1 MPAPQAISFPSGN
14 PRRILLIRPS
24 ALGDVVRSVPVLVA
38 LRERFPDA
46 RIDWLV
52 QDSFADAVAHHP
64 ALSPGGVVPFARK
77 RFGKWWNPAA
87 AADLTAWLDH
97 LHGSQYDLVID
108 AQGLLRSAL
117 FAGLTRAP
125 VRIGYENVREVG
137 AGAAL
142 AYTHTV
148 HAPGH
153 WHAVD
158 RMMALVAA
166 FGRGASTTPP
176 DMGLYAP
183 PADVQAIDADTR
195 FAAPYAVLAP
205 TTRWPAKQWP
215 PERYID
221 LARDLLA
228 SRGGGGRVE
237 RIVLVGA
244 RGEES
249 QCRALLDWAGS
260 DPSLKAAD
268 TTSAQ
273 RVINLIGGTTL
284 GSLMAIIR
292 RCAILVGS
300 DSAAVHIAVGFNRPL
315 VALYGPT
322 DVSRVGPYQREQDVL
337 QHLLPGEP
345 LQHKLP
351 EPGRTQMARISTAEV
366 VGACAERLG

>member
-1 MPAPQAISFPSGN
+1 MSDRPPNPLSALQ
-14 PRRILLIRPS
+14 PRRVLLIRPS

-38 LRERFPDA
+38 LRERFPGA
-46 RIDWLV
+46 QIDWLV
-52 QDSFADAVAHHP
+52 QDSFADAVTHHP
-64 ALSPGGVVPFARK
+64 ALAPGGVVPFARK

-87 AADLTAWLDH
+87 AADLTAWLDR

-137 AGAAL
+137 VGAAL

-148 HAPGH
+148 HASAH

-158 RMMALVAA
+158 RMMALVGAL
-166 FGRGASTTPP
+166 GRGASATSP
-176 DMGLYAP
+176 DMRLYAP
-183 PADVQAIDADTR
+183 PADVHAVETDAR

-205 TTRWPAKQWP
+205 TTRWPAKAWP
-215 PERYID
+215 AERYID

-228 SRGGGGRVE
+228 SRGVE
-237 RIVLVGA
+237 RVVLVGA
-244 RGEES
+244 RGEEP
-249 QCRALLDWAGS
+249 QCRALLDWAAS
-260 DPSLKAAD
+260 D
-268 TTSAQ
+268 TTFAP
-273 RVINLIGGTTL
+273 RVTNLIGGTTL
-284 GSLMAIIR
+284 GSLMAIIS

-300 DSAAVHIAVGFNRPL
+300 DSAAVHIAVGFTRPL
-315 VALYGPT
+315 VALFGPT